1 MGMKCYVCNKKLNIF
16 SDYTQIKVDGQKHEI
31 CTPCN
36 RKREKEEIKQLLQ
49 TEEGKKDVYQRGSL
63 LISTGIFEIGLSL
76 LFIFVL
82 GSFLQI
88 MAIGLF
94 CIGCFSVYKGM
105 SYKSKAKKKI
115 K

>member
-1 MGMKCYVCNKKLNIF
+1 MGMKCHVCNKKLNIF
-16 SDYTQIKVDGQKHEI
+16 SDYTQIEIDGQKREI

-36 RKREKEEIKQLLQ
+36 RKREKEEIKQLLK
-49 TEEGKKDVYQRGSL
+49 TDEGKKDVYQRGSL
-63 LISTGIFEIGLSL
+63 YISTGILEIGVSL
-76 LFIFVL
+76 LLIFALGFIL
-82 GSFLQI
+82 WI
-88 MAIGLF
+88 IAIGLF